1 MTRAR
6 GDYVVAGDRPAAT
19 PPARCGGIGT
29 AWLNVRGIFRPG
41 VRLPESAYTPLRR
54 PNRSRASRLVQFR
67 QANTGRLGRRD
78 LHAEKTRKSTCVSTA
93 SLPRTWP
100 PSSRTAPVSTWTASS
115 ASHGHGPGRTDEAP
129 AVVVAAVRQLGA
141 GVRGGRGGR
150 ILARGAGIRGP
161 RGRVTA
167 HAEHRGR
174 YHTDRQAH
182 PAPVA
187 VAAPGEPRRSVRDV
201 HQQPRS
207 ACSPAAAP
215 VDHPAECASVAA
227 GCRECGIQLGGDT
240 AASAASRLG
249 WTASRRSTP
258 VTFRTSST

>member
-41 VRLPESAYTPLRR
+41 VRLPESAHPPLRR
-54 PNRSRASRLVQFR
+54 PNRSRASRLIQFR
-67 QANTGRLGRRD
+67 QASTGRLSRRDPACREDQGGPPAFPRRHGRGRGRR
-78 LHAEKTRKSTCVSTA
+78 
-93 SLPRTWP
+93 P
-100 PSSRTAPVSTWTASS
+100 PGQALVSTWTASS

-161 RGRVTA
+161 CGRVTA

-174 YHTDRQAH
+174 YHTDRQ
-182 PAPVA
+182 
-187 VAAPGEPRRSVRDV
+187 PGAGGKWRARGASSISPG
-201 HQQPRS
+201 
-207 ACSPAAAP
+207 CSPAAQVCVLRAAAP
-215 VDHPAECASVAA
+215 ADHPAECASGGRMQAF
-227 GCRECGIQLGGDT
+227 GIQVGGDV

-258 VTFRTSST
+258 VTFKTSST